1 MYRFKHKPSNIQFIN
16 TKLINNTLYLKKGV
30 KLLTD
35 KLKIKSKYTYLIT
48 NNPEKYKNKT
58 DYSLTLNRTKI
69 TVIDKKDIEN
79 LEKYKYLLGEDDTIT
94 LILDED
100 ISSKDRNTF
109 FTKLPMTFVLVINL
123 INEET
128 YDVL

>member
-16 TKLINNTLYLKKGV
+16 TKLINNTLYLKKGM

-128 YDVL
+128 YDV